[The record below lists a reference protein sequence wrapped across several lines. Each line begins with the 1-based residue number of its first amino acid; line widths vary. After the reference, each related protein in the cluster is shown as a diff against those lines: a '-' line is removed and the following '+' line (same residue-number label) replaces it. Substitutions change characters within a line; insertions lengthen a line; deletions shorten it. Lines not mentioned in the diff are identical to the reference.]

1 MSKSGIV
8 NVRMVI
14 TEEKILSNID
24 KVQKL
29 INPNSKKQ
37 IVQLEDDAYFK
48 DLIESIKTYLIEYP
62 KKKNF
67 PISVYKAAYGLVE
80 YATNQFEEN
89 TKRIEDLIR
98 QREKN
103 IALAASLKDALDA
116 VENKSEDWKE
126 TIKNISNDF
135 SEDII
140 ETLGV
145 IGRSKGTTSQNY
157 QDAVKLINARIGNL
171 ETNLHIEIDMERI
184 EDRSKALSY
193 IGIEVADALK
203 LIPTPEE
210 PIETTN
216 SDIEEAVEEKAE
228 QVAPK
233 QNVQNIEEN
242 KEYIEQTRVEV
253 KPSLWQRFKN
263 SKFVKAISY
272 IMKIKVVVEVPN
284 ALPEGRGEE

>member
-1 MSKSGIV
+1 MSRSGIV

-89 TKRIEDLIR
+89 TKKIEDLIR
-98 QREKN
+98 QRERN

-126 TIKNISNDF
+126 TIKGISNDF

-210 PIETTN
+210 PMESI
-216 SDIEEAVEEKAE
+216 VEEQQEVAE
-228 QVAPK
+228 QVAP
-233 QNVQNIEEN
+233 QQVAEN
-242 KEYIEQTRVEV
+242 KEYMEQTRVEV